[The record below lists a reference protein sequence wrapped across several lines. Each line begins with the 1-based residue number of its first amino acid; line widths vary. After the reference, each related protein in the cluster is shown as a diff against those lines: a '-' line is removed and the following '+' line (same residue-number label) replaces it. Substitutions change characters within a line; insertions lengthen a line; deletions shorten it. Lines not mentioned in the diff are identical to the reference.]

1 MPTAD
6 ELLSRETVQDL
17 IAVLRRAAPGR
28 PLPALE
34 AVEGDL
40 DDLAFG
46 ERVAAVRDGVLAD
59 LPEDHGAF
67 DALLRVALDDPAFRG
82 WMIWAVADA
91 VAVRSVAAW
100 EAGDDGAFDAGLAL
114 LAALTPRHT
123 AEAAIRRFLRAD
135 LDRTLAI
142 VRTWTDDPDPHVR
155 RFATEGTRP
164 RLPWALRVPALT
176 DRPDATIPILDAL
189 YRDDEEYVRRSVA
202 NHLNDVS
209 RARPELAVDTAAR
222 WLASPIETTPRVV
235 RHALRTLIKQGDPG
249 ALELLGFGP
258 VAGLVVAG
266 PRLSAGTVRI
276 GETLDFAA
284 ELENGG
290 DVPVRLAVDYVV
302 HYQKAN
308 GTLAPKVFKLT
319 TRTLAPGE
327 RLAVVRTHAFRP
339 LTTRRHHAGDHAL
352 ELQVNGQRYGRVA
365 FRVDPEAPPA
375 G

>member
-17 IAVLRRAAPGR
+17 IACLDRAAPGR
-28 PLPALE
+28 PLPALQ
-34 AVEGDL
+34 AVEPAL
-40 DDLAFG
+40 ADLAFG

-59 LPEDHGAF
+59 LPEGYAAF
-67 DALLRVALDDPAFRG
+67 DAILRAALDDPAFRG

-91 VAVRSVAAW
+91 VALRAVAAW
-100 EAGDDGAFDAGLAL
+100 EGGDDPAFDAGLAL

-135 LDRTLAI
+135 LDRTLA
-142 VRTWTDDPDPHVR
+142 VALTWTADPDAHVR

-176 DRPDATIPILDAL
+176 DRPDATVPILDAL
-189 YRDDEEYVRRSVA
+189 YRDEEEYVRRSVA

-209 RARPELAVDTAAR
+209 RARPELAVETAAR
-222 WLASPIETTPRVV
+222 WLAAPADTTARVV

-258 VAGLVVAG
+258 AAGLVVTG
-266 PRLSAGTVRI
+266 PRLSAGAVRI

-284 ELENGG
+284 DVENGG
-290 DVPVRLAVDYVV
+290 DAPVRLAVDYVV

-327 RLAVVRTHAFRP
+327 RLAVGRTHAFRQ
-339 LTTRRHHAGDHAL
+339 LTTRRHHPGDHAL
-352 ELQVNGQRYGRVA
+352 ELQVNGVRYGRVA
-365 FRVDPEAPPA
+365 FRVDPEASA